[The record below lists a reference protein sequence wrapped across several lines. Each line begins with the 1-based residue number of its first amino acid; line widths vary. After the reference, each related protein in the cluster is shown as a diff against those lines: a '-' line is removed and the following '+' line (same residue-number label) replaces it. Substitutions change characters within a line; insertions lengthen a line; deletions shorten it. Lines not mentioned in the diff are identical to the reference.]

1 LVRHSPAVDLW
12 VPRATPP
19 LLDLINSL
27 VDDYHPYAIEDR
39 NLELQEG
46 ADSGGWSGR
55 VYFFSDTDRQAA
67 LLALR
72 EHLADSDVVVTTID
86 VVDDGTSWAIRSQAM
101 LQAIQIGAIVVTPPW
116 DIPQM
121 RADTIRVLI
130 YPSTGFGTG
139 HHATTQLCLSLLQK
153 YPIRNHEV
161 IDIGT
166 GSGVLAIAAAKLGAS
181 SVVAV
186 ENDPDAASVARKN
199 IADNGATEIVTL
211 YEGDIRTLS
220 IRPVPFVTANLTSA
234 MLVNETQAISRCA
247 QPGGTLIL
255 SGIASGDEVEVV
267 KQFQSVAELKD
278 KLYEAD
284 WAALVMKKRECGY

>member
-39 NLELQEG
+39 TLQLHEH
-46 ADSGGWSGR
+46 ANSGWWSGR
-55 VYFFSDTDRQAA
+55 VYFFSETDRQAA
-67 LLALR
+67 TLALR
-72 EHLADSDVVVTTID
+72 EHLADSDVMVTTID
-86 VVDDGTSWAIRSQAM
+86 VVDDGTFWAIRSQAM
-101 LQAIQIGAIVVTPPW
+101 LQAIQIGAIVVAPPW
-116 DIPQM
+116 DMPQI
-121 RADTIRVLI
+121 RSDTIRVLI

-139 HHATTQLCLSLLQK
+139 HHATTQLCLSLMQTN
-153 YPIRNHEV
+153 PIKTHEV

-166 GSGVLAIAAAKLGAS
+166 GSGVLAITAAKLGAS
-181 SVVAV
+181 SVVAI
-186 ENDPDAASVARKN
+186 ESDPDAASVARKN
-199 IADNGATEIVTL
+199 IADNGVAEIVTL
-211 YEGDIRTLS
+211 HEGDIRTLS
-220 IRPVPFVTANLTSA
+220 IRPASIVTANLTSA
-234 MLVNETQAISRCA
+234 MLANETQAISRCA

-278 KLYEAD
+278 KLYKAD
-284 WAALVMKKRECGY
+284 WTALVMKKRERGY